1 MSDKYKP
8 RKNGLADVEKL
19 YILTHFKEKGHKAIA
34 KDLGRSASTIL
45 RFYHE
50 EGLRSGLTGRF
61 AKGREP
67 WTKGKSWEEQGRSAE
82 ANARSLSTCFR
93 KGHRPW
99 NEKPI
104 GSERVDKY
112 GYTMV
117 KVANG
122 RKTEGGHLMNYRMKS
137 RVEYEKANG
146 PISPRTKLV
155 RKDGDRS
162 NDSLDNLMPVD
173 NAEMGIAN
181 ALRSLSCGGSPEIA
195 IDVARIKRAKAKI
208 AKARKDKKQ

>member
-1 MSDKYKP
+1 M
-8 RKNGLADVEKL
+8 RKNGLADGEKL
-19 YILTHFKEKGHKAIA
+19 YILMHFKEKGHKAIA

-61 AKGREP
+61 VKGCEP

-82 ANARSLSTCFR
+82 ANARSLSTCFG
-93 KGHRPW
+93 KGHSPW
-99 NEKPI
+99 NVKPI
-104 GSERVDKY
+104 GSERVDKD

-122 RKTEGGHLMNYRMKS
+122 RKTKGGHLMNDRMKS
-137 RVEYEKANG
+137 RVEYEKVTG

-181 ALRSLSCGGSPEIA
+181 ASRSLSCGGSPEIA
-195 IDVARIKRAKAKI
+195 IDVARIKRAKARI
-208 AKARKDKKQ
+208 AKARKDRKK

>member
-1 MSDKYKP
+1 M
-8 RKNGLADVEKL
+8 RKNGLADGEKL
-19 YILTHFKEKGHKAIA
+19 YILMHFKEKGHKAIA
-34 KDLGRSASTIL
+34 KDLGRSPSTVL

-50 EGLRSGLTGRF
+50 EGIKSGLTGRF
-61 AKGREP
+61 AKGNVP

-82 ANARSLSTCFR
+82 AKANSLSTCFK
-93 KGHRPW
+93 KGNRPW

-104 GSERVDKY
+104 GSERVSH

-117 KVANG
+117 KVADH

-146 PISPRTKLV
+146 PILPRTKLV

-173 NAEMGIAN
+173 NAEMAIAN
-181 ALRSLSCGGSPEIA
+181 RSRMLNPGGSPEIA

-208 AKARKDKKQ
+208 AKARKEKKR